1 MCHVIFSLQMQRPE
15 EGMVPCESSSRAH
28 LGLLALTTN
37 TVQFFK
43 DFLAI
48 GSSMGASHCK
58 DEGGRIH
65 I

>member
-1 MCHVIFSLQMQRPE
+1 MQRPE